1 MTMRLR
7 GASQVVLVVKNPAA
21 NAGDIRDVSLI
32 PESGRFTG
40 GGHGNPVQ
48 YSCLEI
54 PMDRGA
60 WQAIVRGVTK
70 CQTRLK

>member
-1 MTMRLR
+1 MAL
-7 GASQVVLVVKNPAA
+7 KNLPA

-32 PESGRFTG
+32 PDSGRFTG